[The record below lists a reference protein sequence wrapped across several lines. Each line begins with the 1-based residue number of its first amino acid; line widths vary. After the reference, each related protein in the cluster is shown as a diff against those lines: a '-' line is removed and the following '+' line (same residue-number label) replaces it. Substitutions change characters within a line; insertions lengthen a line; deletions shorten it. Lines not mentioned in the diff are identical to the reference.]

1 MNIGGTNLEKDEVA
15 VSFYMNV
22 VPVLIQK
29 QFL

>member
-15 VSFYMNV
+15 DNFYTNV